1 MNRNLIA
8 INTASLRADEAVWR
22 AVTVKKLLP
31 LLADQHLIGT
41 AKEYALRYLKRDR
54 TIYAANDKNT
64 IPTYKG
70 QKCFRIPDEIH
81 DDFISNWKNSEYL
94 FISIE
99 GTDAALTVIAVFAE
113 SAKSSFDQISSRDA
127 TLRLNV
133 FDLPPIRA
141 TSVTSPEL
149 RSAIY
154 KWLGDEHSDLFS
166 INAHRFLNSTH
177 ILTSLFAHIGSIS
190 SKESVH
196 FIDRIRIIGDHFRK
210 WMEPRIKSI
219 EKDHH
224 DLWGHVYGERI
235 SFIDGGMSRIIGLP
249 SVEPMGIRVGT
260 YTVIPGEE
268 RAEEREHWSMDSAVI
283 GDILSDR
290 SIIED
295 QDYKTD
301 SKRLQEAARYIL
313 EPLSLLTH
321 SKKIPLP
328 YICLLHGPLQNQFS
342 QYDELRPAYIPG
354 VDADFL
360 AARGIEKQDIVND
373 LRDIATTQS
382 GKQLWNS
389 AMAVYAFIMRR
400 INEVDIPMLGVVE
413 RAASKAM
420 IHTSLKN
427 LVDDGVITRQTSSRV
442 RSEIMQLDVDDQI
455 VFGCLL
461 KPGEYIEPME
471 VTKNPA
477 NRANDRWRPLMP
489 QIPKIFSTVL
499 KCGEDA
505 YPFRVEFNRR
515 FADDKIQEVMK
526 LVYHTSLLLPRY
538 AFPVGIDI
546 VDKFAKIPDWM
557 SKGISSHLAANVFR
571 YCLQE
576 GDVRTL
582 RLMRT
587 LLSRSPRDFFFRPKA

>member
-1 MNRNLIA
+1 MNRNLLA
-8 INTASLRADEAVWR
+8 INTAALRADEAVWR
-22 AVTVKKLLP
+22 PIAVKKLLP

-41 AKEYALRYLKRDR
+41 AKEYALRYLKKDR
-54 TIYAANDKNT
+54 TIYASNDQSA
-64 IPTYKG
+64 ISTYKR
-70 QKCFRIPDEIH
+70 QKCFRIPDEIY
-81 DDFISNWKNSEYL
+81 DDFISNWNNSEYL

-99 GTDAALTVIAVFAE
+99 GTDAALTVIAVFAD
-113 SAKSSFDQISSRDA
+113 SAKSSFDQISSLDA
-127 TLRLNV
+127 TLRLDA
-133 FDLPPIRA
+133 FDLPPIKA
-141 TSVTSPEL
+141 TSVTSPDL

-154 KWLGDEHSDLFS
+154 KWLGAAHSDLFS

-196 FIDRIRIIGDHFRK
+196 FIDTIRIISDHLRK

-235 SFIDGGMSRIIGLP
+235 SFVDGGMSRIIGLP

-260 YTVIPGEE
+260 YTVIPGQQDSEK
-268 RAEEREHWSMDSAVI
+268 REHWSMESAVI
-283 GDILSDR
+283 GDVLSDR
-290 SIIED
+290 SIIEE
-295 QDYKTD
+295 QDYITD
-301 SKRLQEAARYIL
+301 TKRLQEAARYIL
-313 EPLSLLTH
+313 EPLSLLNH
-321 SKKIPLP
+321 SKTTPKP
-328 YICLLHGPLQNQFS
+328 YTCLIHGPLQNQFS
-342 QYDELRPAYIPG
+342 QYDELLPAYVPG
-354 VDADFL
+354 VDRDFL
-360 AARGIEKQDIVND
+360 AARGIDRQRILEDLSDIP
-373 LRDIATTQS
+373 TTTS
-382 GKQLWNS
+382 GKRLWNS

-400 INEVDIPMLGVVE
+400 INEVDIPLIGVIE
-413 RAASKAM
+413 RAPSKAM

-427 LVDDGVITRQTSSRV
+427 LVDDGVITRQTSKRV
-442 RSEIMQLDVDDQI
+442 RAEVMKLDLDDQT

-471 VTKNPA
+471 VTKNPT

-489 QIPKIFSTVL
+489 QIPKIYSTVL
-499 KCGEDA
+499 KCSEDA
-505 YPFRVEFNRR
+505 FPFRVEFNRE
-515 FADDKIQEVMK
+515 FSTKKIHEVMK

-546 VDKFAKIPDWM
+546 VDKYAKIPDWM
-557 SKGISSHLAANVFR
+557 SKGISAHLAANVFR

-576 GDVRTL
+576 GDIGTL
-582 RLMRT
+582 QLMRT